1 MIERSETFV
10 RLFSTYLCKTMKLN
24 PIYNSPIESIH
35 KNFLNGSKQTE
46 GTNDFGDVFRN
57 GLNALNNQELK
68 GENMMQEVLQGKSEQ
83 THQALIEMEETS
95 YKFGVAVKVRDKVIE
110 MINQVQ
116 SGQI

>member
-1 MIERSETFV
+1 
-10 RLFSTYLCKTMKLN
+10 MKLN
-24 PIYNSPIESIH
+24 PIYNSPIESVH
-35 KNFLNGSKQTE
+35 QSFLAGSKKTE

-57 GLNALNNQELK
+57 GLSALNNQELK
-68 GENMMQEVLQGKSEQ
+68 GQNMMQEVLQGKSEQ
-83 THQALIEMEETS
+83 THQALIAMEETS